1 MMNESFLSNSRHD
14 ILIVDDVPE
23 NLQILA
29 LMLKDQGYSVRPVSS
44 GRMALKTAKA
54 NPPDL
59 ILLDITMPEMNGYE
73 VCEIMKQDLVSKGY
87 PGHFHQCAGRYRR

>member
-1 MMNESFLSNSRHD
+1 MRDLVQPNVRHD

-29 LMLKDQGYSVRPVSS
+29 LMLKEQGYSVRPVSS

-73 VCEIMKQDLVSKGY
+73 VCEILKQDVDLKDIPVI
-87 PGHFHQCAGRYRR
+87 FLNT